1 MEYNTIKN
9 QLYSLFDILYI
20 ENGSKIL
27 RKYYKNKK
35 LNKNITISLKRFML
49 RIKKRNK
56 HFLNKNH
63 FKWYFYNGKIQN
75 NIIHNKI

>member
-35 LNKNITISLKRFML
+35 LNKNMTISLKRSML
-49 RIKKRNK
+49 RIKKK
-56 HFLNKNH
+56 EQTF
-63 FKWYFYNGKIQN
+63 FK
-75 NIIHNKI
+75 